1 MGVKHRGAVVRKTRA
16 IACLAASWLA
26 LAALVAPWSARA
38 QGMQLIRDAEIEATI
53 HDYAEPVFD
62 AAGLNADAIDVYL
75 VANENLNAFV
85 AGGMNM
91 FLHTGLLRRAEG
103 PLQVMGVIAHE
114 AGHIAA
120 GHIAGRGQ
128 KMADSATGMIA
139 SYALGL
145 AAALATG
152 RADAGMAVAQAGRG
166 AVIADMLSYS
176 RGQEGAA
183 DRAAVSY
190 MNEAGYSPKG
200 LLEFMKILEGQ
211 NALLRENQSPYLRT
225 HPLTQNRINFLEK
238 AVARSRYT
246 GTAPP
251 ERLRLEHARM
261 TAKLAGFM
269 QPPQETLR
277 QYRGDSSVPGRYARA
292 IAHYRDADLDT
303 ALSMIDALI
312 ADYPDDPYFRELKG
326 QMLYENGRIA
336 DALPAYEKAVELRPE
351 APLLRLGLARAQI
364 QLNDPEL
371 NDPALSNLREV
382 LKAEPRNASAWR
394 LRAIAHGRNGNRGE
408 SAWALAETR
417 LAQGSLQEAVQQAKR
432 AMALLDAHTPH
443 WLRAQDIKREAERRI
458 RERERG

>member
-1 MGVKHRGAVVRKTRA
+1 MRGVKHKGHTVRKSRA
-16 IACLAASWLA
+16 HRRVAASLLALFVLAAPWT
-26 LAALVAPWSARA
+26 AAA
-38 QGMQLIRDAEIEATI
+38 QGMRLIRDAEIEATI

-103 PLQVMGVIAHE
+103 PMQVMGVIAHE

-128 KMADSATGMIA
+128 KMAESTTGMIA

-152 RADAGMAVAQAGRG
+152 RADAGMAVAQAGQG
-166 AVIADMLSYS
+166 AVIANMLSYT

-183 DRAAVSY
+183 DRAAVTY
-190 MNEAGYSPKG
+190 MNQAGYSPKG
-200 LLEFMKILEGQ
+200 LLEFMQILEGQ
-211 NALLRENQSPYLRT
+211 NALLRENQSPYLST

-238 AVARSRYT
+238 AVQRSPHT
-246 GTAPP
+246 GSAPP
-251 ERLRLEHARM
+251 ERLQLEHARM

-269 QPPQETLR
+269 QAPAKTLR
-277 QYRGDSSVPGRYARA
+277 QYRDVSSVPGRYARA
-292 IAHYRDADLDT
+292 IAHYRDANLDK
-303 ALSMIDALI
+303 ALSMVNALI
-312 ADYPDDPYFRELKG
+312 GEYPDDPYFRELKG
-326 QMLYENGRIA
+326 QMLYENGHIA
-336 DALPAYEKAVELRPE
+336 DSLPAYEKAVELRPDS
-351 APLLRLGLARAQI
+351 ALLRLGLARAQV
-364 QLNDPEL
+364 QRNKPSLNDS
-371 NDPALSNLREV
+371 ALAHLRQV
-382 LKAEPRNASAWR
+382 LEAEPRNASAWR

-408 SAWALAETR
+408 SAWALAEAR
-417 LAQGSLQEAVQQAKR
+417 LAQGSPQEAIQQAKR
-432 AMALLDAHTPH
+432 AMALLDKHTPH

-458 RERERG
+458 AGRN

>member
-1 MGVKHRGAVVRKTRA
+1 MHGVKHRGPTVRKTREHRH
-16 IACLAASWLA
+16 LAASLLA
-26 LAALVAPWSARA
+26 LLVFAAPWAAHA

-103 PLQVMGVIAHE
+103 PMQVMGVIAHE

-128 KMADSATGMIA
+128 KMADSTTGMIA

-152 RADAGMAVAQAGRG
+152 RADAGMAVAQAGQG
-166 AVIADMLSYS
+166 AVIANMLSYT

-190 MNEAGYSPKG
+190 MNAAGYSPKG
-200 LLEFMKILEGQ
+200 LLEFMEILEGQ
-211 NALLRENQSPYLRT
+211 NALLRENRSPYLST
-225 HPLTQNRINFLEK
+225 HPLTQNRISFLEN
-238 AVARSRYT
+238 AVQRSPHT
-246 GTAPP
+246 GSAPP
-251 ERLRLEHARM
+251 EQLQLEHARM

-269 QPPQETLR
+269 QPPRETLR
-277 QYRGDSSVPGRYARA
+277 QYRGDTSVPGRYARA
-292 IAHYRDADLDT
+292 IAHYRDADLDK
-303 ALSMIDALI
+303 ALSMVDALI
-312 ADYPDDPYFRELKG
+312 AEYPDDPYFRELKG

-336 DALPAYEKAVELRPE
+336 EALPAYEKAVDLRPDS
-351 APLLRLGLARAQI
+351 PLLRLGLARTQI
-364 QLNDPEL
+364 QLNKPGL
-371 NDPALSNLREV
+371 NDPALAHLRDV
-382 LKAEPRNASAWR
+382 LEAEPKNASAWR

-408 SAWALAETR
+408 SAWALAEAR
-417 LAQGSLQEAVQQAKR
+417 LAQGSPREARQQAKR
-432 AMALLDAHTPH
+432 AMAMLDKHTPH
-443 WLRAQDIKREAERRI
+443 WLRAQDIKREAERRLAQQN
-458 RERERG
+458 